1 MKGEKVLEIKDAGNG
16 AYVKADYEKALVL
29 YKEGLRILENRKE

>member
-1 MKGEKVLEIKDAGNG
+1 MLEIKDAGNG